1 MFDHAPSTPQLK
13 PDTYATCDLPHVAVR
28 NGKRGNRGV

>member
-13 PDTYATCDLPHVAVR
+13 PDTYATCDFPHVAVHFSQY
-28 NGKRGNRGV
+28 